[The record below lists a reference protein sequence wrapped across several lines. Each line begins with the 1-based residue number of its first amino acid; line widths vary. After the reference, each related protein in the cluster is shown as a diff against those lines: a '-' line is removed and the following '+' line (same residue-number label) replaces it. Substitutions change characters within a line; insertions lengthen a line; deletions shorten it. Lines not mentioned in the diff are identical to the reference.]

1 MRKLVF
7 FAVCFVALAVPV
19 AVLAGTGD
27 SGFDGV
33 VRGIEMQYHVHATRI
48 PFMGVVSFMARSASS
63 GGVANMHVAEFDNFT
78 ATVDGDDLNRMV
90 EQKLGPQWQRMV
102 RETSKRGKEQTLV
115 FVHPEGNR
123 MGMFVIDADGTELD
137 VVQLSVDPRHLNDKI
152 GSYEH
157 HHADSD

>member
-48 PFMGVVSFMARSASS
+48 PFMGVVSFMARGATS
-63 GGVANMHVAEFDNFT
+63 GGVANMHIAEFDNFT